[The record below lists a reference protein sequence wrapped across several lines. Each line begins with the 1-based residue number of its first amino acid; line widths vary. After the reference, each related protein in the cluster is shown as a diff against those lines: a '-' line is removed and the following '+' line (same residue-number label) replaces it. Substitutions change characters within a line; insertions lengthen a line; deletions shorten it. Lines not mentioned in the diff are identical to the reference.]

1 MTIYIPHNL
10 KNDQL
15 DDIASTLELILT
27 EIQGSILSKTLND
40 QAVDYYQ
47 LAIDKELNKLTKITE
62 SSTTVEVNI
71 LLKVII
77 QLLAL
82 LITNLIK

>member
-10 KNDQL
+10 KNDKL